1 MGTAGFSFAIGRTG
15 SNVLSFVATC
25 EFGLVVTSTCFLAT
39 GGAGL
44 VMTFGVCFF
53 PTVGLVISCRGGFFW
68 PPSLPFASRWG
79 GYLSWSSSSP
89 SLVCRPHELFI
100 VA

>member
-25 EFGLVVTSTCFLAT
+25 EFGLVVTSACFLAT

-44 VMTFGVCFF
+44 VVTSSICFF
-53 PTVGLVISCRGGFFW
+53 SAGGVVKTFRGFFF
-68 PPSLPFASRWG
+68 PDPRFFFSVYLGGVLLCCYSRGFPSSAPLQ
-79 GYLSWSSSSP
+79 
-89 SLVCRPHELFI
+89 SLLFP
-100 VA
+100 